1 MFILSIPLGILEPYD
16 GRLCSFVVSVF
27 DMLEKCLFRTDALSS
42 GCICNSFLIYGGG
55 TLFYYSP
62 LLSGGNDLYTISEVR
77 FCLNFVLA
85 VPTMNIT

>member
-1 MFILSIPLGILEPYD
+1 MFILSIPSGILEPYD

-27 DMLEKCLFRTDALSS
+27 DMLEKCVFRSDALSS
-42 GCICNSFLIYGGG
+42 GCICHSFLIYGSG

-62 LLSGGNDLYTISEVR
+62 LLSGGNDLSNISEVK

-85 VPTMNIT
+85 VRTMNIT